1 MFLEDV
7 LDNKTVYMPKW
18 VNQFRTEVHAHMIV
32 NGERRIIGCVFVGT
46 AHSCNRYI
54 IAKEAT
60 VPPVRP
66 SVAEAELDNLFK
78 RALEQAAGQ

>member
-1 MFLEDV
+1 MDS
-7 LDNKTVYMPKW
+7 K
-18 VNQFRTEVHAHMIV
+18 
-32 NGERRIIGCVFVGT
+32 ERNV
-46 AHSCNRYI
+46 